1 MSSQFYFKC
10 LVTVAIAIPIFGL
23 PSETSAQIHSDILG
37 DSKDYQ
43 IIERSMFRG
52 NLRTTLVQNHL
63 SSPWSNAALIHTL
76 ESPSA
81 IDIIKFSP
89 DGIMLATVE
98 SSQIKLWNTG
108 SGKIE
113 RILHSYQAT
122 QHNLKIAPTAIAFSP
137 DSRFLATATWSQGL
151 LSPKR
156 SLMVWDVATGE
167 KALQLKESAGCR
179 QVLFDR
185 SGEILYA
192 ACELGVTAWSFPQG
206 DKLFNFDVE
215 YPVEA
220 IALSHDGKIMATVD
234 ANTKEQ
240 QTEKSDR
247 IQLWKLDEEKPT
259 LLKTLDGHD
268 NDIAKVEFT
277 ADDKKLVSSSYDGKI
292 NVWNWQAGKIE
303 RKTNNLNS
311 SNGLFSLSAN
321 SRLIAGNFYSSA
333 MTSLVTGLPLRN
345 VMTILNKK
353 ETKLMAFSPQGEM
366 FAAIKQSP
374 SNRDRIYLWQNNPQ
388 RRSQKATLN
397 AYLKLDIS
405 EYWDTQLSAEETNSN
420 PKPSAIGSDPQ
431 AIALAAL
438 GLTEIIESETEEV
451 EVDYP
456 QEDIAVVT
464 VTQTNLLD
472 DSVAGI
478 RYQVKFAPYSNGTA
492 KLWQVVSAGQQ
503 FKCYRDRGHQH
514 WSQDFCS

>member
-10 LVTVAIAIPIFGL
+10 LVAVAIALPIFGL
-23 PSETSAQIHSDILG
+23 SSKTSAQIPLDTSANSEIN
-37 DSKDYQ
+37 
-43 IIERSMFRG
+43 F
-52 NLRTTLVQNHL
+52 QNRL
-63 SSPWSNAALIHTL
+63 SSPWSNATLIHTL

-81 IDIIKFSP
+81 IDLIEFSP
-89 DGIMLATVE
+89 DGKMLATVE
-98 SSQIKLWNTG
+98 SSQIKLWNTK

-113 RILHSYQAT
+113 RILHSYQT
-122 QHNLKIAPTAIAFSP
+122 TEHNLKIAPTAIAFSP

-151 LSPKR
+151 LSPER
-156 SLMVWDVATGE
+156 SLLIWDVATGE

-206 DKLFNFDVE
+206 KKLFSFDIE
-215 YPVEA
+215 YPVDA
-220 IALSHDGKIMATVD
+220 IALSHDGKIMVTAD
-234 ANTKEQ
+234 ANTTGKQKEQ
-240 QTEKSDR
+240 NAR
-247 IQLWKLDEEKPT
+247 IELWKLDKDKPT

-268 NDIAKVEFT
+268 NNIAKVEFT

-292 NVWNWQAGKIE
+292 NVWNWQTGEIE
-303 RKTNNLNS
+303 RKTSNLNS

-321 SRLIAGNFYSSA
+321 SRLIAGNFHSSA

-345 VMTILNKK
+345 VMTVLNKK
-353 ETKLMAFSPQGEM
+353 ETKLMAFSRQGEL
-366 FAAIKQSP
+366 FAGVKS
-374 SNRDRIYLWQNNPQ
+374 SELDGDRIYMWQNNTQ
-388 RRSQKATLN
+388 KRSQEAIRN
-397 AYLKLDIS
+397 AYISLNLS
-405 EYWDTQLSAEETNSN
+405 EYWDVRASAREARVNSN
-420 PKPSAIGSDPQ
+420 AKPSSIGSDPQ

-438 GLTEIIESETEEV
+438 GLTEGIESETEEV

-456 QEDIAVVT
+456 QEDIAVVII
-464 VTQTNLLD
+464 TQTNLLD

-478 RYQVKFAPYSNGTA
+478 RYQVKFAPYGNSTA

-503 FKCYRDRGHQH
+503 FKCHRHRGHQH
-514 WSQDFCS
+514 WNQNFCN